1 MTEAARDEERDV
13 IAKMRTIGCLLVIGA
28 HCSAIPSNASSLIGI
43 IQPVAGS
50 VCMVGVWFFFLL
62 SGYLFYGN
70 MRSFGDF
77 WRRKLITI
85 IIPWCFTGALVYS
98 YVVIRKG
105 GFSIAGMA
113 AFILGIG
120 SYLWYMLALT
130 ALFLIA
136 WILRPTR
143 HVGAC
148 LLVIG
153 LSLIVICPPRFW
165 ENDAW
170 WYPVNGGWAL
180 CFAVGY
186 AVREHD
192 LLTVL
197 IRYAEKF
204 FIPILAFVCVALILI
219 GKFGRVVYYWSDAY
233 VPFCVVMT
241 AAFFGLC
248 RRVPSVPLFEK
259 AAGRS
264 FAIYLL
270 HMPAAGGIANILN
283 RFDRGWTLLLRPFL
297 VMVITISIIEIVL
310 YFARKCKISGF
321 VAMLIGM
328 R

>member
-1 MTEAARDEERDV
+1 MTDAARNEERNL
-13 IAKMRTIGCLLVIGA
+13 IAKMRAIGCLLVIGA
-28 HCSAIPSNASSLIGI
+28 HCSSVPSEACFMLNI
-43 IQPVAGS
+43 IQTIMMS

-70 MRSFGDF
+70 KRSFGDF

-85 IIPWCFTGALVYS
+85 IIPWCFTGALVYL
-98 YVVIRKG
+98 YVMVRKG

-136 WILRPTR
+136 WILRPTK
-143 HVGAC
+143 HVGVC

-153 LSLIVICPPRFW
+153 LSLIVILPPRFL

-186 AVREHD
+186 TIREHD

-197 IRYAEKF
+197 IRYSEKF
-204 FIPILAFVCVALILI
+204 FIPILAFVFVALILI
-219 GKFGRVVYYWSDAY
+219 GKFGRVYYWSDAY

-259 AAGRS
+259 MAGRS
-264 FAIYLL
+264 FAVYLL
-270 HMPAAGGIANILN
+270 HMPVVGSVANILN
-283 RFDRGWTLLLRPFL
+283 RFDCGWTLLLRPFL
-297 VMVITISIIEIVL
+297 VMFITMSIIEIVL